1 MVCHRPRLTIA
12 VVLGIALWWSGA
24 SPDPVRAASEEQI
37 KTSIAR
43 AIGYIKSRIGSQAGG
58 QLALSTL
65 ALLKAEVPPTD
76 PEVANAL
83 NRLTGHFRNGVYSP
97 VDHHRYEAGVTLMAF
112 GSADPVK
119 YKAQIEAITAY
130 ILEGQEAHGGWFY
143 PPGQHGVA
151 GGVQNGDT
159 SISQYTMLGL
169 WEASRAGVNIPK
181 KSWDRAAAWHLQ
193 TQLRDGSFTYHPS
206 PTSANPFGTHS
217 MAVAGTSSLLLA
229 RMMLYPEA
237 SDLPTEEVEETP
249 ATAEAKAAKKKKS
262 TAVKFGILS
271 PAPDDEKEP
280 EPGAAAE
287 PTKPKILQGDDSGY
301 KPAARLQSISNG
313 AARGLKWLAANYKV
327 NLQSGQGGILG
338 QQWNAYYLYGLER
351 MAALTGL
358 VEIAGRDWYQDGCDY
373 LLTMQMTEGG
383 WNMDQAGDAADTCF
397 ALMFMVKATE
407 KTIKKTPRAPR
418 KQKLGGG
425 VLVGARGLPD
435 DLSKLQVGQVGPK
448 PRKVKGA
455 VDELLGE
462 LEKLDPTQIEAVQE
476 AIVDTVVS
484 EDPEALVG
492 QQERLQNLSRDRRV
506 EVRRTA
512 TWALGR
518 TNNLAS
524 IPYLLERL
532 EDVDLSV
539 IIEARNALR
548 FMTRK
553 PNFLELSETPTP
565 EELGA
570 VSREARKW
578 YLSVRPYSERD
589 DLQDLREKLP

>member
-1 MVCHRPRLTIA
+1 
-12 VVLGIALWWSGA
+12 
-24 SPDPVRAASEEQI
+24 
-37 KTSIAR
+37 
-43 AIGYIKSRIGSQAGG
+43 
-58 QLALSTL
+58 
-65 ALLKAEVPPTD
+65 
-76 PEVANAL
+76 
-83 NRLTGHFRNGVYSP
+83 
-97 VDHHRYEAGVTLMAF
+97 
-112 GSADPVK
+112 
-119 YKAQIEAITAY
+119 
-130 ILEGQEAHGGWFY
+130 
-143 PPGQHGVA
+143 
-151 GGVQNGDT
+151 
-159 SISQYTMLGL
+159 
-169 WEASRAGVNIPK
+169 
-181 KSWDRAAAWHLQ
+181 
-193 TQLRDGSFTYHPS
+193 
-206 PTSANPFGTHS
+206 
-217 MAVAGTSSLLLA
+217 MAVAGTASLLLA
-229 RMMLYPEA
+229 RLMLYPEA
-237 SDLPTEEVEETP
+237 SDLPTEEVEEAP

-262 TAVKFGILS
+262 TAVKFGILT
-271 PAPDDEKEP
+271 PAPDDEKQP
-280 EPGAAAE
+280 EPGAAPE

-301 KPAARLQSISNG
+301 KAAVKLTSISNG
-313 AARGLKWLAANYKV
+313 AARGLKWLSANYKV
-327 NLQSGQGGILG
+327 NLSTGQGAILG
-338 QQWNAYYLYGLER
+338 QQWNSYYLYGLER
-351 MAALTGL
+351 MAALTGV
-358 VEIAGRDWYQDGCDY
+358 VEIAGRDWYQDGCDF
-373 LLTMQMTEGG
+373 LLMMQSKQDGS
-383 WNMDQAGDAADTCF
+383 WNMDQAGVDADTCF
-397 ALMFMVKATE
+397 GLMFMVKATE

-476 AIVDTVVS
+476 AIIDTVVS

-492 QQERLQNLSRDRRV
+492 QQERLQKLSRDRRV

-565 EELGA
+565 EELAA
-570 VSREARKW
+570 VSRDARKW
-578 YLSVRPYSERD
+578 YLSVRPYAERD

>member
-1 MVCHRPRLTIA
+1 MACRRPRIAILAIYCLSLAA
-12 VVLGIALWWSGA
+12 VVSF
-24 SPDPVRAASEEQI
+24 STSVRAASEEQI
-37 KTSIAR
+37 KTGIAR
-43 AIGYIKSRIGSQAGG
+43 AVAKIRQTIGSHAGG

-65 ALLKAEVPPTD
+65 ALVKAEVPLTD
-76 PEVANAL
+76 PALADAL
-83 NRLTGHFRNGVYSP
+83 NRLSGHFRNGAYAP

-112 GSADPVK
+112 GGADPVK
-119 YKAQIEAITAY
+119 YRPQIEAITAY
-130 ILEGQEAHGGWFY
+130 ILESQEAYGGWFY

-151 GGVQNGDT
+151 GGVQHGDT
-159 SISQYTMLGL
+159 SITQYTLLGL
-169 WEASRAGVNIPK
+169 WEASRAGITIPK
-181 KSWDRAAAWHLQ
+181 KVWDRAAAWHLQ
-193 TQLRDGSFTYHPS
+193 TQLRDGSFSYHPS
-206 PTSANPFGTHS
+206 PTNVNPLGTHS
-217 MAVAGTSSLLLA
+217 MAVAGTASLLLA

-237 SDLPTEEVEETP
+237 NDLPTEEVEEGP

-262 TAVKFGILS
+262 TAIKYGILA

-280 EPGAAAE
+280 EPGAAPAQA
-287 PTKPKILQGDDSGY
+287 KPKELPPDDPGY
-301 KPAARLQSISNG
+301 KAAVKLTSVSNG
-313 AARGLKWLAANYKV
+313 AARGLRWLANNYRV
-327 NLQSGQGGILG
+327 NLSQGQTAILG
-338 QQWNAYYLYGLER
+338 QQWNTYYLYGMER
-351 MAALTGL
+351 LAALSGL
-358 VEIAGRDWYQDGCDY
+358 VEIAGRDWYQDGCDFL
-373 LLTMQMTEGG
+373 LLTQQPDGG

-397 ALMFMVKATE
+397 GLMFMVKATE
-407 KTIKKTPRAPR
+407 KTLKKTPRPPR

-435 DLSKLQVGQVGPK
+435 DLTKLQVGQVGQK
-448 PRKVKGA
+448 PRKIKGA

-476 AIVDTVVS
+476 AIVDAIVS

-492 QQERLQNLSRDRRV
+492 QQERLQQLSRDRRV

-512 TWALGR
+512 VWALGR

-553 PNFLELSETPTP
+553 ANFLELSETPTP
-565 EELGA
+565 EELAA

-589 DLQDLREKLP
+589 DLQDLREKTP